1 MSVLDS
7 EIWNKKIVVPRLT
20 LERRDSRHACFL
32 INLWRDTDFL
42 NHYNRL
48 LAYESD
54 LEKLSSQLERER
66 HRPIQESRACHWT
79 IVKEAQPV
87 GIVSL
92 VDISDLHKRAEFLIG
107 VAPGSPPMIAVTA
120 TLMCFQFFFKA
131 IKFEKL
137 FSFVYPDNAQSLKS
151 TLSLGFRKEAILIDH
166 IVDPNTGKRHDLI
179 QTGLLKSEA
188 FSSRNLRLMKRLLS

>member
-20 LERRDSRHACFL
+20 LERRDSRHADFL
-32 INLWRDTDFL
+32 INLWHDTDFL

-54 LEKLSSQLERER
+54 VDKLSAQLQRER
-66 HRPIQESRACHWT
+66 HRPIQESRSCHWT
-79 IVKEAQPV
+79 IIKEAQPV

-92 VDISDLHKRAEFLIG
+92 VDISELHKRAEFLIG
-107 VAPGSPPMIAVTA
+107 VAPGSPSMIAVTA

-137 FSFVYPDNAQSLKS
+137 FSFVYPDNVRSIKS
-151 TLSLGFRKEAILIDH
+151 TLSLGFRQEAVLVGH
-166 IVDPNTGKRHDLI
+166 IVDPKTGERHDLI
-179 QTGLLKSEA
+179 QTGLLKCEA
-188 FSSRNLRLMKRLLS
+188 FNSRNLRLMKRLLS